1 MAHDTRAFPAPA
13 KPLVLPPADRLRPY
27 RLRWRLVVGIVVASA
42 VAAFA
47 LVAALTAAGGDRV
60 PLPPIVTPVVL
71 TSVDAAMAAQL
82 VIAGGVQLGRW
93 SARRS
98 S

>member
-13 KPLVLPPADRLRPY
+13 KPLVLPPADQSRPY
-27 RLRWRLVVGIVVASA
+27 RIRWRSVVGIVAASA
-42 VAAFA
+42 VVAFA
-47 LVAALTAAGGDRV
+47 VVVALAAAAGDRV
-60 PLPPIVTPVVL
+60 PLPPIMTPVVL
-71 TSVDAAMAAQL
+71 ATVDAVVAVQL
-82 VIAGGVQLGRW
+82 VIAGGAEFGRW

>member
-27 RLRWRLVVGIVVASA
+27 RLGWHLVVGIMAASA
-42 VAAFA
+42 AAAFA

-60 PLPPIVTPVVL
+60 PLPPIVAPVALIV
-71 TSVDAAMAAQL
+71 VDAVAAVLL
-82 VIAGGVQLGRW
+82 VIACGAQVGRW
-93 SARRS
+93 S
-98 S
+98 